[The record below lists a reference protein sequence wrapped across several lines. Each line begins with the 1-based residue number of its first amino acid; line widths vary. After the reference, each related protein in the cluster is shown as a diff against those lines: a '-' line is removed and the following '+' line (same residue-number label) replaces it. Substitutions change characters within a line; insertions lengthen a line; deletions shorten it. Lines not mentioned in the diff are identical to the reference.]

1 MFTILHRRVGRVI
14 AGTVLAAGAAL
25 ALAGCQPEPRPATAS
40 APAPVAAVPVHAAA
54 PATTAKPPAAP
65 APAPPAP
72 APRPHPV
79 AAHPAGKPSHH
90 RPAAHRPA
98 APAPTAPPTQTVD
111 LGGGWSAY
119 CTGGYLQPNG
129 VCTNRPGG
137 YQPPPAPTDNPCA
150 GTGTECLNAM
160 FGGSMDNDIPALM
173 GGR

>member
-1 MFTILHRRVGRVI
+1 MTTILHQRTARFTV
-14 AGTVLAAGAAL
+14 GTVLAAGAAL

-54 PATTAKPPAAP
+54 PATTAKLPAAP
-65 APAPPAP
+65 APATTAP
-72 APRPHPV
+72 APRSHPV

-119 CTGGYLQPNG
+119 CTGGYLQANG